1 MSTLYEINEQIL
13 RCVKDGDMVV
23 DTETGEV
30 IDAAALDALQMA
42 RDEKLTNIG
51 KWILDLKADAK
62 AIREREISLAERR
75 KAKENKAE
83 QLMDY
88 MNMILAGK
96 KFECA
101 DFKASYRKSQAV
113 EVTDAEKI
121 PAPYLI
127 IQEPKVDKAGIKKAL
142 KAGEEIPGAKLVER
156 NNLSIR

>member
-30 IDAAALDALQMA
+30 IDAAALDALQME

-113 EVTDAEKI
+113 EVTDAGKI

-127 IQEPKVDKAGIKKAL
+127 VQEPKVDKAGIKKAL
-142 KAGEEIPGAKLVER
+142 KTGEDIPGAKLVER

>member
-30 IDAAALDALQMA
+30 IDAVALDALQMA

-127 IQEPKVDKAGIKKAL
+127 VQEPKVDKAGIKKAL
-142 KAGEEIPGAKLVER
+142 KTGEDIPGAKLVER

>member
-30 IDAAALDALQMA
+30 IDAVALDALQMA

-113 EVTDAEKI
+113 EIMDAGKI

-127 IQEPKVDKAGIKKAL
+127 VQDPKVDKAGIKMAL
-142 KAGEEIPGAKLVER
+142 KAGEEVPGAKLIER

>member
-142 KAGEEIPGAKLVER
+142 KAGEEVPGAKLVER

>member
-30 IDAAALDALQMA
+30 IDAAALDSLQMA
-42 RDEKLTNIG
+42 REEKLTNIG

-142 KAGEEIPGAKLVER
+142 KAGEEVPGAKLVER

>member
-113 EVTDAEKI
+113 EVTDVEKI

-142 KAGEEIPGAKLVER
+142 KAGEEVPGAKLVER

>member
-30 IDAAALDALQMA
+30 IDMAALDALQME

-127 IQEPKVDKAGIKKAL
+127 VQEPKVDKAGIKKAL
-142 KAGEEIPGAKLVER
+142 KAGEDIPGAKLVER

>member
-13 RCVKDGDMVV
+13 RRVKDGDMVV

-142 KAGEEIPGAKLVER
+142 KTGEDIPGAKLVER

>member
-42 RDEKLTNIG
+42 WTEKMTNIG
-51 KWILDLKADAK
+51 KWYLNLMAETEAL
-62 AIREREISLAERR
+62 REREIALAERR
-75 KAKENKAE
+75 RAKAYKAG
-83 QLMDY
+83 QLKAYMD
-88 MNMILAGK
+88 MFLAGK
-96 KFECA
+96 KFECT

-142 KAGEEIPGAKLVER
+142 KAGEEVPGAKLVER

>member
-30 IDAAALDALQMA
+30 IDMAALDALQME
-42 RDEKLTNIG
+42 RNEKLTNIG

-142 KAGEEIPGAKLVER
+142 KAGEDVPGAKLVER

>member
-23 DTETGEV
+23 DTETGEI

-42 RDEKLTNIG
+42 WEEKMINIG
-51 KWILDLKADAK
+51 KWYLNLLAEVEAL
-62 AIREREISLAERR
+62 REREISMAERR
-75 KAKENKAE
+75 RSKAYKAV
-83 QLMDY
+83 QLKAYMD
-88 MNMILAGK
+88 MILAGK
-96 KFECA
+96 KFECT

-127 IQEPKVDKAGIKKAL
+127 VQEPKVDKAGIKKAL
-142 KAGEEIPGAKLVER
+142 KAGEDVPGCKLVER

>member
-30 IDAAALDALQMA
+30 IDAAALDSLQME

-83 QLMDY
+83 QLTDY

-113 EVTDAEKI
+113 EVMDAEKI

-127 IQEPKVDKAGIKKAL
+127 VQEPKVDKAGIKKAL
-142 KAGEEIPGAKLVER
+142 KAGEEVPGCKLVER

>member
-30 IDAAALDALQMA
+30 IDAVALDALQMA

-101 DFKASYRKSQAV
+101 DSKASYRKSQAV

-127 IQEPKVDKAGIKKAL
+127 VQEPKVDKAGIKKAL
-142 KAGEEIPGAKLVER
+142 KAGEEVPGCKLVER

>member
-30 IDAAALDALQMA
+30 IDMAALDALQME

-75 KAKENKAE
+75 KSKENKAE

-127 IQEPKVDKAGIKKAL
+127 VQEPKVDKAGIKKAL
-142 KAGEEIPGAKLVER
+142 KAGEDIPGAKLVER

>member
-13 RCVKDGDMVV
+13 RCVKDGDIVV

-142 KAGEEIPGAKLVER
+142 KAGEEVPGAKLVER

>member
-1 MSTLYEINEQIL
+1 MSTLYEINEEIL
-13 RCVKDGDMVV
+13 RCVKDGDIVV

-101 DFKASYRKSQAV
+101 DFKASDRKSQGV

-121 PAPYLI
+121 PGPDLI
-127 IQEPKVDKAGIKKAL
+127 IQEPKVDKAGINKAL
-142 KAGEEIPGAKLVER
+142 KAGEEVPGAKLVER

>member
-88 MNMILAGK
+88 VNMILAGK

-142 KAGEEIPGAKLVER
+142 KAGEEVPGAKLVER

>member
-13 RCVKDGDMVV
+13 RCVKDGDIVV

-113 EVTDAEKI
+113 EVTNAEKI

-142 KAGEEIPGAKLVER
+142 KAGEEVPGAKLVER

>member
-1 MSTLYEINEQIL
+1 MSTLYEINEYIL

-30 IDAAALDALQMA
+30 IDAVALDALQMA

-127 IQEPKVDKAGIKKAL
+127 VQEPKVDKAGIKKAL
-142 KAGEEIPGAKLVER
+142 KAGEEVPGCKLVER

>member
-30 IDAAALDALQMA
+30 IDAVALDALQMA
-42 RDEKLTNIG
+42 RDDKLTNIG

-127 IQEPKVDKAGIKKAL
+127 VQEPKVDKAGIKKAL
-142 KAGEEIPGAKLVER
+142 KAGEEVPGCKLVER

>member
-30 IDAAALDALQMA
+30 IDAVALDALQMA

-75 KAKENKAE
+75 KSKENKAE
-83 QLMDY
+83 QLTDY
-88 MNMILAGK
+88 MNMILAGN

-113 EVTDAEKI
+113 EIMDAEKI

-127 IQEPKVDKAGIKKAL
+127 VQEPKVDKAGIKKAL
-142 KAGEEIPGAKLVER
+142 KTGEDIPGAKLVER

>member
-13 RCVKDGDMVV
+13 RCVKDGEMMV

-142 KAGEEIPGAKLVER
+142 KAGEEVPGAKLVER

>member
-30 IDAAALDALQMA
+30 IDAAALDALQMEWE
-42 RDEKLTNIG
+42 EKMTNIG
-51 KWILDLKADAK
+51 KCYLNLMAEAE
-62 AIREREISLAERR
+62 ALREREISMAERR
-75 KAKENKAE
+75 RAKTNKAG
-83 QLMDY
+83 QLKAYMD
-88 MNMILAGK
+88 MNLAGK
-96 KFECA
+96 KYECT

-142 KAGEEIPGAKLVER
+142 KAGEEVPGCKLVER

>member
-13 RCVKDGDMVV
+13 RCVKDGDMMV

-142 KAGEEIPGAKLVER
+142 KAGEEVPGAKLVER

>member
-1 MSTLYEINEQIL
+1 MSTLYEINNQIL
-13 RCVKDGDMVV
+13 ACVKDGDMVV
-23 DTETGEV
+23 DTDTGEV
-30 IDAAALDALQMA
+30 LDVSALDALVME

-83 QLMDY
+83 QLTEY
-88 MNMILAGK
+88 MNVVLAGK

-113 EVTDAEKI
+113 EVTDPDKV
-121 PAPYLI
+121 PASFLI
-127 IQEPKVDKAGIKKAL
+127 VQEPKVDKAGIKKAL
-142 KAGEEIPGAKLVER
+142 RSGEEVPGCKLVER

>member
-30 IDAAALDALQMA
+30 IDMAALDALQMA

-113 EVTDAEKI
+113 EVTNAEKI

-142 KAGEEIPGAKLVER
+142 KAGEEVPGAKLVER

>member
-142 KAGEEIPGAKLVER
+142 KTGEDIPGAKLVER

>member
-30 IDAAALDALQMA
+30 IDMAALDALQME

-75 KAKENKAE
+75 KSKENKAE
-83 QLMDY
+83 QLTDY
-88 MNMILAGK
+88 MNMILAGN

-113 EVTDAEKI
+113 EIMDTGKI

-127 IQEPKVDKAGIKKAL
+127 VQEPKVDKAGIKKAL
-142 KAGEEIPGAKLVER
+142 KTGEDIPGAKLVER

>member
-127 IQEPKVDKAGIKKAL
+127 IQEPKVDKAGVKKAL
-142 KAGEEIPGAKLVER
+142 KAGEEVPGAKLVER

>member
-30 IDAAALDALQMA
+30 IDMAALDALQME

-51 KWILDLKADAK
+51 KWILDLKADVK
-62 AIREREISLAERR
+62 AIRERENCLAARR
-75 KAKENKAE
+75 KAKENKAD
-83 QLMDY
+83 QLLEY
-88 MNMILAGK
+88 MSMILAGK
-96 KFECA
+96 KYECP

-113 EVTDAEKI
+113 EIMDAGKI
-121 PAPYLI
+121 PVPYLI
-127 IQEPKVDKAGIKKAL
+127 VQDPKVDKAGIKMAL
-142 KAGEEIPGAKLVER
+142 KAGEEVPGAKLIER

>member
-30 IDAAALDALQMA
+30 IDMAALDALQME

-75 KAKENKAE
+75 KSKENKAE
-83 QLMDY
+83 QLTDY
-88 MNMILAGK
+88 MNMILAGN

-113 EVTDAEKI
+113 EVTDAAKI

-127 IQEPKVDKAGIKKAL
+127 VQEPKVDKAGIKKAL
-142 KAGEEIPGAKLVER
+142 KAGEDIPGAKLVER

>member
-30 IDAAALDALQMA
+30 IDAAALDSLQMA

-142 KAGEEIPGAKLVER
+142 KAGEEVPGAKLVER

>member
-121 PAPYLI
+121 PSPYLI

-142 KAGEEIPGAKLVER
+142 KAGEEVPGAKLVER

>member
-1 MSTLYEINEQIL
+1 MSTLYEINNQIL
-13 RCVKDGDMVV
+13 ACVKDGDMVV
-23 DTETGEV
+23 DTDTGEV
-30 IDAAALDALQMA
+30 LDVAALDALVME

-83 QLMDY
+83 QLTEY
-88 MNMILAGK
+88 MNVVLAGK

-113 EVTDAEKI
+113 EVTDPDKV
-121 PAPYLI
+121 PASFLI
-127 IQEPKVDKAGIKKAL
+127 VQEPKVDKVGIKKAM
-142 KAGEEIPGAKLVER
+142 KSGEEVPGCKLIER

>member
-30 IDAAALDALQMA
+30 IDMAALDALQME

-142 KAGEEIPGAKLVER
+142 KAGEEVPGAKLVER

>member
-30 IDAAALDALQMA
+30 IDAVALDALQMA

-142 KAGEEIPGAKLVER
+142 KSGEDVPGCKLVER

>member
-30 IDAAALDALQMA
+30 IDMAALDALQME

-127 IQEPKVDKAGIKKAL
+127 VQEPKVDKSGIKKAL
-142 KAGEEIPGAKLVER
+142 KAGEDIPGAKLVER